1 MGRYEVKVTVT
12 YKVDAESD
20 FDAMQKIVQGA
31 EFPVVPYD
39 ENTYCSDVAY
49 VGVKEIK
56 GEQK

>member
-1 MGRYEVKVTVT
+1 MGRYEVEIKVV
-12 YKVDAESD
+12 YRVDAESD

-39 ENTYCSDVAY
+39 ENTYCSDIAY
-49 VGVKEIK
+49 VGVKPVK